1 VQINQ
6 ELNVSSHIPSSK
18 PVALQEGDVYR
29 ALVKER
35 LPQNEAVLQI
45 RGQDVKVKFEGELP
59 QQNKVAIEVADSKQA
74 VPKVKT
80 IPLSTEQ
87 TTNSQS
93 NAKGLARQLNGG
105 APVSNGTHSAVN
117 TLLQKGIPLN
127 KETFQQTQNL
137 IDNGPGTIEEKL
149 ETITAL
155 AKKGLEPTATNLKSA
170 HQALHDKSFASSIEG
185 LLKDIDPDFNLK
197 SQANIVRKDTLANHQ
212 QSVTANPVQQNK
224 VGSQTIDDTIK
235 QLKNKLTELGALKTN
250 QTGKVLSRAE
260 KMNETAKK
268 LVNEVLNSLR
278 QTATSPE
285 QLQRIKEVQEGLQQG
300 KSVEQ
305 SVQKLLMALSKENPV
320 LAQQLKNAAG
330 LEKTGISMLENELI
344 KLNNGSNN
352 SNAVQQAMS
361 VVKKEANLSEVFQQ
375 LAKFSAN
382 LSAEQQ
388 QMLEASL
395 GKAEALGQ
403 SGKELAARQ
412 ELMSTLTKMNN
423 EMPATQNA
431 SATTVEPTEAYKM
444 QEELLSSLPIQSKD
458 FIVERVSKK
467 LSQVAIDFKNF
478 KNDITKSLQTV
489 EQLVQQF
496 KNRATI
502 TAKPMLET
510 TIKKLDQAVLRS
522 DFMLYADM
530 KTEKKLLTAST
541 QLAEAKRLL
550 SKGDHSGANRI
561 VAEVKTVI
569 DKMMFKP
576 SDVRVKHYVSQEL
589 GRLENLPLSK
599 QVTQGFE
606 QSMTG
611 LKQEPSARNSYEYLR
626 NLGLTHEADHAQAL
640 LSKDREGLS
649 PSLKNLL
656 LKMAQNDGELLQ
668 SQKADQV
675 LNNLTGQQLLSK
687 NDSSG
692 LQNLMFTLPLLLQDK
707 MENVKVFV
715 NSKNEQEKIDWENC
729 SLFFLFETKKL
740 GEVGIALTS
749 SDRTLSVKI
758 KNDQDGFKER
768 MEPLAELAK
777 ERLSDIGYKIGSIQ
791 FDALHQNQEIEPEA
805 PTVQQK
811 KLPTMNEKGY
821 DFSV

>member
-6 ELNVSSHIPSSK
+6 ELKVSSHIPSSK
-18 PVALQEGDVYR
+18 PVSLKEGDVYR

-74 VPKVKT
+74 IPRVKT

-93 NAKGLARQLNGG
+93 NAKGLANQLNGG
-105 APVSNGTHSAVN
+105 APVSTGTQSAVN
-117 TLLQKGIPLN
+117 ALLQKGIPLN
-127 KETFQQTQNL
+127 KDTFQQIQNF
-137 IDNGPGTIEEKL
+137 IDNEPGTIDQKL
-149 ETITAL
+149 ETISAL
-155 AKKGLEPTATNLKSA
+155 AKKGLEPTANQLKA
-170 HQALHDKSFASSIEG
+170 VHQALHDKSFASSIEG
-185 LLKDIDPDFNLK
+185 VLKEIDPEFRFK
-197 SQANIVRKDTLANHQ
+197 SQDGLTRKETPAINQ
-212 QSVTANPVQQNK
+212 QPVKTDQVQQQNK
-224 VGSQTIDDTIK
+224 LQTIDDGIK
-235 QLKNKLTELGALKTN
+235 QLNNKLTERGALKTN
-250 QTGKVLSRAE
+250 QTENVLSRAE
-260 KMNETAKK
+260 KMSETAKK
-268 LVNEVLNSLR
+268 IVNDVLNSLR
-278 QTATSPE
+278 KTATSPE
-285 QLQRIKEVQEGLQQG
+285 QLQQIKDVQERLQQG
-300 KSVEQ
+300 KSIEQ
-305 SVQKLLMALSKENPV
+305 SVQKLLTALSKENPM
-320 LAQQLKNAAG
+320 LAQQLKNAIG
-330 LEKTGISMLENELI
+330 LEKTGVSMLENELL
-344 KLNNGSNN
+344 KLGNNSNN
-352 SNAVQQAMS
+352 SNSVQQAIS
-361 VVKKEANLSEVFQQ
+361 VVKKEANLNVVFQK
-375 LAKFSAN
+375 LSGLSTN
-382 LSAEQQ
+382 LNLEQQ
-388 QMLEASL
+388 KTLEASL
-395 GKAEALGQ
+395 TKAEELGRN
-403 SGKELAARQ
+403 GKELAARQ
-412 ELMSTLTKMNN
+412 ELMSTLTKINN
-423 EMPATQNA
+423 EMPVAQAAPATN
-431 SATTVEPTEAYKM
+431 VEQTEAYKM

-478 KNDITKSLQTV
+478 KNDITKSLQTI

-496 KNRATI
+496 KNRAAI

-510 TIKKLDQAVLRS
+510 TIKKLDQAILRS

-541 QLAEAKRLL
+541 QLAEAKKLL

-599 QVTQGFE
+599 QVTQNFE
-606 QSMTG
+606 QSMGG

-626 NLGLTHEADHAQAL
+626 NLGLTHESDHAQAL
-640 LSKDREGLS
+640 VSKDREGLS

-656 LKMAQNDGELLQ
+656 LQMAQSDG

-758 KNDQDGFKER
+758 KNDQNGFKER

-777 ERLSDIGYKIGSIQ
+777 ERLSDIGYTIGNIQ
-791 FDALHQNQEIEPEA
+791 FDALHQNQEVETEV

-811 KLPTMNEKGY
+811 TRPTMTEKGY
-821 DFSV
+821 DFTV

>member
-6 ELNVSSHIPSSK
+6 ELKVSSHIPSSK
-18 PVALQEGDVYR
+18 PVSLKEGDVYR

-74 VPKVKT
+74 IPRVKT

-93 NAKGLARQLNGG
+93 NAKGLANQLNGG
-105 APVSNGTHSAVN
+105 ASVSNGTQSAVN

-127 KETFQQTQNL
+127 KETFQQTQNF
-137 IDNGPGTIEEKL
+137 IDNGPGTLDEKL
-149 ETITAL
+149 ETISAL
-155 AKKGLEPTATNLKSA
+155 AKKGLEPTANQLKA
-170 HQALHDKSFASSIEG
+170 VHQALHDKSFASSIEG
-185 LLKDIDPDFNLK
+185 VLKEIDPEFQFK
-197 SQANIVRKDTLANHQ
+197 SQDGLTRKETPAINQ
-212 QSVTANPVQQNK
+212 QPVKTDQVQQQNK
-224 VGSQTIDDTIK
+224 LQTIDDGVK

-250 QTGKVLSRAE
+250 QTENVLSRAE
-260 KMNETAKK
+260 KMSEAAKK
-268 LVNEVLNSLR
+268 IINDVLNSLR
-278 QTATSPE
+278 KTATSPE
-285 QLQRIKEVQEGLQQG
+285 QLQRIKDVQEGLQQG
-300 KSVEQ
+300 KGIEQ
-305 SVQKLLMALSKENPV
+305 SVQKLLTALSKETPM
-320 LAQQLKNAAG
+320 LAQQLKNAIG
-330 LEKTGISMLENELI
+330 LEKTGVSMLENELL
-344 KLNNGSNN
+344 KLGNNSNN
-352 SNAVQQAMS
+352 SNSVQQAIS
-361 VVKKEANLSEVFQQ
+361 VVKKEANLNVVFQK
-375 LAKFSAN
+375 LSGLSTN
-382 LSAEQQ
+382 LNLEQQ
-388 QMLEASL
+388 KTLEASL
-395 GKAEALGQ
+395 TKAEELGR

-412 ELMSTLTKMNN
+412 ELMSTLTKINN
-423 EMPATQNA
+423 EMPITQA
-431 SATTVEPTEAYKM
+431 APVTKVEPPEAYKM

-458 FIVERVSKK
+458 FIVERASKK

-496 KNRATI
+496 KNRAAI

-510 TIKKLDQAVLRS
+510 TIKKLDQAILRS

-541 QLAEAKRLL
+541 QLAEAKKLL

-599 QVTQGFE
+599 QVTQNFE
-606 QSMTG
+606 QSMSG

-626 NLGLTHEADHAQAL
+626 NLGLTHESDHAQAL
-640 LSKDREGLS
+640 VSKDREGLS

-656 LKMAQNDGELLQ
+656 LQMAQSDG

-758 KNDQDGFKER
+758 KNDQNGFKER

-777 ERLSDIGYKIGSIQ
+777 ERLSDIGYTIGNIQ
-791 FDALHQNQEIEPEA
+791 FDALHQNQEGETEI

-811 KLPTMNEKGY
+811 TRPTMTEKGY
-821 DFSV
+821 DFTV